1 VQKYSFKVPFK
12 VPQIRPLADIVHFEI
27 FTYLLTY
34 LQTIT
39 ELQMMTKFN
48 EATTTDKNLYR
59 SSVSNE

>member
-34 LQTIT
+34 LLTYKQLQSYRWWQNSMKLQRQTRIYIDH
-39 ELQMMTKFN
+39 Q
-48 EATTTDKNLYR
+48 
-59 SSVSNE
+59 